1 MLIKPPSFDV
11 GKSHSCLLF
20 FSTLGG
26 TVELKIVV
34 GSLMTPIIKF
44 FMLWN
49 YKIIVSLGKL
59 GNFINLGNNFLAPYI
74 SPPSQ

>member
-11 GKSHSCLLF
+11 GKCHSCLLF

-49 YKIIVSLGKL
+49 IK
-59 GNFINLGNNFLAPYI
+59 
-74 SPPSQ
+74 